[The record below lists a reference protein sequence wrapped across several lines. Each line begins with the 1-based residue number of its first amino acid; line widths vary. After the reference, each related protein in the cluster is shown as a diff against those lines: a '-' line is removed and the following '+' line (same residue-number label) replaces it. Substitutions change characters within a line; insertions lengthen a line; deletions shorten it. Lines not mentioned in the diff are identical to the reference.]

1 MRAGLTQADLARRL
15 GTTQS
20 AIARLERPMSN
31 PRLQTL
37 ERALAASGH
46 ALSITSRRPKPSID
60 ETLISRQLRRTPE
73 QRLRSFEASY
83 RDVRKLAGSAVA

>member
-1 MRAGLTQADLARRL
+1 V
-15 GTTQS
+15 
-20 AIARLERPMSN
+20 ARLERPASN
-31 PRLQTL
+31 PRLETL

-46 ALSITSRRPKPSID
+46 TLSIGSRRPKPSID
-60 ETLISRQLRRTPE
+60 ETLISRQLLLTPE